1 MPKREERIMT
11 QISTDETI
19 DTIDPEY
26 TLTALDRCDSC
37 GAQAYVKVTMANG
50 ELLFCAHHGAKYKE
64 KLAGTALHW
73 HDESARLLED
83 SRA

>member
-1 MPKREERIMT
+1 MT
-11 QISTDETI
+11 QISTDETLETAE
-19 DTIDPEY
+19 DAF

-37 GAQAYVKVTMANG
+37 GAQAYVKVTMTSG
-50 ELLFCAHHGAKYKE
+50 ELLFCAHHGAKYKD
-64 KLAGTALHW
+64 KLASTALNW